1 MAHDLHMH
9 RRMAT
14 GLKATG
20 LKLVWSSSVRRGSDS
35 PSLAGA
41 RPDSPY
47 LAEARALVDDWV
59 SAGFESGPA
68 AIEDLVAR
76 VASAIARR

>member
-14 GLKATG
+14 GLK
-20 LKLVWSSSVRRGSDS
+20 LVWSSSRRRGADS
-35 PSLAGA
+35 PSLVGA
-41 RPDSPY
+41 PPECPH

-59 SAGFESGPA
+59 CAGFECGPA

>member
-14 GLKATG
+14 GLK
-20 LKLVWSSSVRRGSDS
+20 LVWSSSVRRGPDS
-35 PSLAGA
+35 PSLAKA
-41 RPDSPY
+41 LPECPY
-47 LAEARALVDDWV
+47 LAEARALVDEWV
-59 SAGFESGPA
+59 CAGFENGPA

>member
-1 MAHDLHMH
+1 M
-9 RRMAT
+9 
-14 GLKATG
+14 ATG
-20 LKLVWSSSVRRGSDS
+20 LKLVWSSSVRRGSDA

-47 LAEARALVDDWV
+47 LAEARALVDDWIC
-59 SAGFESGPA
+59 AGFESGPA

>member
-1 MAHDLHMH
+1 MAHDLQMH
-9 RRMAT
+9 RRM
-14 GLKATG
+14 ATG
-20 LKLVWSSSVRRGSDS
+20 LKLVWSSSVRRGPDS
-35 PSLAGA
+35 RSLAGA
-41 RPDSPY
+41 QPECPH

-59 SAGFESGPA
+59 CAGFESGPA